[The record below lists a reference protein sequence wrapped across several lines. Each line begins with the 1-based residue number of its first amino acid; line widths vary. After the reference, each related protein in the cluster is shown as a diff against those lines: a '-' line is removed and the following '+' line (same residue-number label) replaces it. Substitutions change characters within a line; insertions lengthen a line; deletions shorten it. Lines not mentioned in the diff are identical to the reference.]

1 MADLSSSFGGLLA
14 DPNSASMLGLA
25 QGLLAASGAS
35 RLPVTMG
42 AGLGMGLQG
51 MQAARQ
57 GALQQQG
64 MGLQNQLSAF
74 NLERQRL
81 VLGMLG
87 NLMNGGS
94 GQPSQSPYSLL
105 PQPGQAPQAPFSNPV
120 QQDQVSP
127 QSLAPMAAQGAPQA
141 GLMGPQDQA
150 PMQPTPQVPQTAR
163 PANPYAA
170 LMPPGMSPQTF
181 GLMSLLYPQA
191 ANSVVAANLTP
202 TNNMRDAMYAA
213 GGNAQTARSMVG
225 GIVGKQGYIPP
236 VRINAGGGVVM
247 PGGQI
252 ATMPAPA
259 PAGFQNV
266 QLANGGWA
274 TVPVA
279 GGTQALQTSNAVQS
293 SGKEAGKLAFT
304 PQTVYNPAT
313 GQQGSALG
321 GSLYGIQAG
330 PAGVTAGAQG
340 SAPGGFVPTQAP
352 IGTQQATQDL
362 SKDYANQGLQLP
374 GIKNS
379 MDGLTKALDLV
390 QSGVVTGPGSEQ
402 KYNFTGLL
410 NTWGLPVNQNN
421 TTNYQTAYKYLANAN
436 NNALGAMGMSGSDA
450 RMEQFLHGN
459 PNPDTMNPQ
468 ALTSAIQYVRGQQA
482 GVMANYQAKTA
493 WLNQHGGN
501 YTTLPQFN
509 AAWGKAYDP
518 NVMVLN
524 SLEENNPA
532 AIPGWIKANA
542 PKGVDPKAWTSQ
554 LNQRWQQLNAMGAF

>member
-51 MQAARQ
+51 MQAGRQ
-57 GALQQQG
+57 AALQQQG
-64 MGLQNQLSAF
+64 MGIQNQSNLF
-74 NLERQRL
+74 NLQRQQL
-81 VLGMLG
+81 TLKA
-87 NLMNGGS
+87 LMDMINGGAS
-94 GQPSQSPYSLL
+94 GAGTGQPPMQPLSYGQLPTLDNGQGPAPVSPY
-105 PQPGQAPQAPFSNPV
+105 NV
-120 QQDQVSP
+120 DP
-127 QSLAPMAAQGAPQA
+127 QSLAQLRIPGAPIATPVTQSQITPQPLAPLDQA
-141 GLMGPQDQA
+141 PQGGLMGPQDQA
-150 PMQPTPQVPQTAR
+150 PTQGVPQGGLMA
-163 PANPYAA
+163 PQGQAPLAPSAPSSQGGAPSNPYTAFI
-170 LMPPGMSPQTF
+170 PPNMTQRQF
-181 GLMSLLYPQA
+181 GLGMLLFPQA
-191 ANSVVAANLTP
+191 MNSIIAANATP
-202 TNNMRDAMYAA
+202 TNNMRDALYAA
-213 GGNAQTARSMVG
+213 GGNPVQARAMVG

-236 VRINAGGGVVM
+236 VRINAGGGAVM

-252 ATMPAPA
+252 VTMPAAA
-259 PAGFQNV
+259 PPGFQNV

-274 TVPVA
+274 TIPVG
-279 GGTQALQTSNAVQS
+279 GGTQAVQS
-293 SGKEAGKLAFT
+293 SNAATASGHEAGKLAFT

-321 GSLYGIQAG
+321 GWLYGIQAS
-330 PAGVTAGAQG
+330 ADGVTAGAPG
-340 SAPGGFVPTQAP
+340 AAPGGFVPTQAP

-362 SKDYANQGLQLP
+362 SKEYANQGLQLP

-390 QSGVVTGPGSEQ
+390 QSGISTGPGSEE
-402 KYNFTGLL
+402 KYNLTGLM

-482 GVMANYQAKTA
+482 
-493 WLNQHGGN
+493 L
-501 YTTLPQFN
+501 
-509 AAWGKAYDP
+509 
-518 NVMVLN
+518 
-524 SLEENNPA
+524 
-532 AIPGWIKANA
+532 
-542 PKGVDPKAWTSQ
+542 
-554 LNQRWQQLNAMGAF
+554 